1 MENVK
6 LSSSLFDEVRQ
17 GIVKLQKAQILH
29 EDNRLLGEKDILYA
43 KLLQAEKELIK
54 STISFFDYLEESKIT
69 FDIL

>member
-29 EDNRLLGEKDILYA
+29 EDNRLLGEKDILRA
-43 KLLQAEKELIK
+43 KVMQAEKELIT
-54 STISFFDYLEESKIT
+54 STLLFFHYLEESKIR
-69 FDIL
+69 F

>member
-6 LSSSLFDEVRQ
+6 LSSSLLDEVRQ

-69 FDIL
+69 F

>member
-29 EDNRLLGEKDILYA
+29 EDNRLLGAKDILYA

-69 FDIL
+69 F

>member
-43 KLLQAEKELIK
+43 KLLAAEKELIK

-69 FDIL
+69 F

>member
-1 MENVK
+1 MEKVTLPMLSMIFKEVK
-6 LSSSLFDEVRQ
+6 ERIEYLEIRKKDE
-17 GIVKLQKAQILH
+17 

-69 FDIL
+69 F

>member
-6 LSSSLFDEVRQ
+6 LSSSLFDEERQ

-69 FDIL
+69 F

>member
-1 MENVK
+1 MVIDF
-6 LSSSLFDEVRQ
+6 S
-17 GIVKLQKAQILH
+17 GKLQKAQILH

-69 FDIL
+69 F

>member
-69 FDIL
+69 F